1 MLRSIQGANY
11 YPENMTKDDFNEWIN
26 SIEDEDVKEKA
37 KSYTYVIK
45 NTNKEGKEKF
55 TIHPYNEEYFSLVKD
70 IAIILQQAAEETT
83 IASLKSF
90 LMNRSQSFLN
100 NDYNS
105 SEAEWIS
112 LDSPIEIAIGPYL
125 AYKDL
130 IFGYKASYQ
139 LFLGIRDDAETK
151 KLVTSFILV

>member
-1 MLRSIQGANY
+1 
-11 YPENMTKDDFNEWIN
+11 MTKNDFNEWIN
-26 SIEDEDVKEKA
+26 SIEDEDIKEKA
-37 KSYTYVIK
+37 KSYTHVIK
-45 NTNKEGKEKF
+45 TTNKEGKEQF
-55 TIHPYNEEYFSLVKD
+55 TINPYNEEYSSIIKE
-70 IAIILQQAAEETT
+70 IATLLQQAAEETT

-90 LMNRSQSFLN
+90 LTNRSQSFLN

-105 SEAEWIS
+105 SEPEWIS

-151 KLVTSFILV
+151 KLVIFFNLV